1 MSTSHLAAI
10 DLGTNS
16 FHLVVVRT
24 DERGKFEI
32 VSDEK
37 ESVRLGSG
45 GGDLGNIAE
54 DAFERGLATLTRFA
68 RIARSHDAEIRAVA
82 TSALREARN
91 RDDFIR
97 RAREEIGLE
106 IEVIQGTEEAR
117 LIYLGVLQAIPVY
130 NKRVLVLDIGGG
142 STEFLIGTAGHPEYA
157 VSRKLGAIRLKDRF
171 FAKEPL
177 KANLIEECRHFV
189 RVQLSGVFEDLRN
202 SGFEAAVG
210 CSGTIETLA
219 KMAIL
224 TESSDD
230 DEDHEFKDLHL
241 SRSGLDRAVERIL
254 SVPTHRKRAKLPG
267 LDDKRADIIIGGALL
282 LQEIF
287 AGLDIEDMAISPYAL
302 REGVIFDSV
311 VRRTERAGSIPD
323 IRRESVKDLAQAML
337 GHDPTMLRS
346 AWHIAFL
353 SVRLFD
359 ELRLKDLLKKEDF
372 ADPRHPPAPD
382 EPVFSLNDS
391 FLLESAAVLHNIG
404 MFIAHSAHHKHSYYV
419 IRNSDTLLGFT
430 RLEIEIIALTARYHR
445 KAAPTMKHS
454 EFAAL
459 PVLWQRRLT
468 LFSAI
473 LRICVGLERGAD
485 QSVQNLSVEE
495 NEAGVA
501 IVLEPVGELTGPR
514 DVALEIWAA
523 EARKQELEDVLG
535 KKVTVRI

>member
-1 MSTSHLAAI
+1 MSTSNLAAI

-45 GGDLGNIAE
+45 GGDLGNIAD
-54 DAFERGLATLTRFA
+54 DAFERGIATLTRFA
-68 RIARSHDAEIRAVA
+68 RIARNHDAEIRAVA

-117 LIYLGVLQAIPVY
+117 LIYLGVLQALPVF
-130 NKRVLVLDIGGG
+130 NKRVLVVDIGGG
-142 STEFLIGTAGHPEYA
+142 STEFVIGTAGHPDYA

-171 FAKEPL
+171 FSKEPL
-177 KANLIEECRHFV
+177 KAHLVEECRHFV
-189 RVQLSGVFEDLRN
+189 RVQLSGVFEDLR
-202 SGFEAAVG
+202 SSSFETAVG

-219 KMAIL
+219 KMA
-224 TESSDD
+224 TQSEESGDD
-230 DEDHEFKDLHL
+230 GDEFRDLRL

-254 SVPTHRKRAKLPG
+254 SIPTHRKRAKLPG
-267 LDDKRADIIIGGALL
+267 LDDKRADIIVGGALL

-287 AGLDIEDMAISPYAL
+287 AGLDIDDMAISPYAL

-311 VRRTERAGSIPD
+311 VRRTRRKHSVPD
-323 IRRESVKDLAQAML
+323 IRRESVQDLARAML
-337 GHDPTMLRS
+337 GHYPTMLRS
-346 AWHIAFL
+346 SWHIAFL
-353 SVRLFD
+353 SVRLLD
-359 ELRLKDLLKKEDF
+359 ELRLKNALDREFF
-372 ADPRHPPAPD
+372 ADPHDPPAAG

-430 RLEIEIIALTARYHR
+430 RLEIEVIALTARYHR
-445 KAAPTMKHS
+445 KAAPTMKHA

-459 PVLWQRRLT
+459 PLVWQRRVS

-473 LRICVGLERGAD
+473 LRLCVGLERGAD
-485 QSVQNLSVEE
+485 QAVNNLTVRTNDGGVE
-495 NEAGVA
+495 
-501 IVLEPVGELTGPR
+501 IVLEPVNELTGPR
-514 DVALEIWAA
+514 DIALEIWAA
-523 EARKQELEDVLG
+523 DARKQELEEILG
-535 KKVTVRI
+535 RAVVVKS